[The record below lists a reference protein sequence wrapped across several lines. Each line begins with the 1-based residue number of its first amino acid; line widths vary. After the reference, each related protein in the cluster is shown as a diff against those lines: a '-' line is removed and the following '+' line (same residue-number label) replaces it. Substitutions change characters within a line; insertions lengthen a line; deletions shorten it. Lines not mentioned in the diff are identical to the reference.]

1 MKKNIRILLL
11 RLSVLCLGGFL
22 YLPAT
27 ASIRQAP
34 ALNVTVEIEH
44 FYPVAGSSVNQAG
57 TVGNFGTFHW
67 VGQKSVNQTGTIES
81 TSVAPS
87 VLFSSMNAIGISLS
101 ALSISESAPVG
112 QVVGSLS
119 STNLSNPVYSLINNG
134 DGKFSLLGDQIRV
147 SQSLDFETQ
156 SSHII
161 RVRVTGTEGE
171 REQDFTILVEDVMD
185 EDDDGDGLSQARE
198 LELGTNPLLSD
209 TDGDGFSDG
218 VEINAGT
225 NPLDAE
231 SFPVWSI
238 DQLELNSKKVEEN
251 LPAGS
256 RVGDFVYDGIPVS
269 SDVKLSLVKGDEP
282 QAFTVDQNGTLL
294 TKSPL
299 DFEKMPNYE
308 ITVLVEHSSGAVFEK
323 KFIIQVIDSFIPIVR
338 TVKIAR
344 FTSSGAT
351 LEGRVMDEGETGGVS
366 ERGFLISSSPNSM
379 IDQNDVQTLS
389 SGNGGGEFLV
399 TVDGLEAGKKYFVRA
414 YAVNGEG
421 IAYGSEVTLRTD
433 SGKQAPL
440 WANAVPE
447 TATDW
452 WRSQWFGTFYRDGS
466 SDWIM
471 HAELGWLYPLAH
483 LTDGVWLWKQNM
495 GWLWTDTKTFP
506 FLYQNMTGGWVY
518 FHGSSQNSLLFYHYR
533 EERWIRQSK

>member
-1 MKKNIRILLL
+1 MLANA
-11 RLSVLCLGGFL
+11 SV
-22 YLPAT
+22 
-27 ASIRQAP
+27 RQAP
-34 ALNVTVEIEH
+34 SLNITVDIEH

-67 VGQKSVNQTGTIES
+67 VGQKSANQTGTIES

-101 ALSISESAPVG
+101 ALSISESARVG

-198 LELGTNPLLSD
+198 LELGTNPLVSD

-225 NPLDAE
+225 NPLDAD

-251 LPAGS
+251 LPC
-256 RVGDFVYDGIPVS
+256 
-269 SDVKLSLVKGDEP
+269 
-282 QAFTVDQNGTLL
+282 LL
-294 TKSPL
+294 YTSPSPR
-299 DFEKMPNYE
+299 D
-308 ITVLVEHSSGAVFEK
+308 
-323 KFIIQVIDSFIPIVR
+323 
-338 TVKIAR
+338 
-344 FTSSGAT
+344 
-351 LEGRVMDEGETGGVS
+351 
-366 ERGFLISSSPNSM
+366 RG
-379 IDQNDVQTLS
+379 
-389 SGNGGGEFLV
+389 
-399 TVDGLEAGKKYFVRA
+399 
-414 YAVNGEG
+414 
-421 IAYGSEVTLRTD
+421 
-433 SGKQAPL
+433 
-440 WANAVPE
+440 
-447 TATDW
+447 
-452 WRSQWFGTFYRDGS
+452 
-466 SDWIM
+466 
-471 HAELGWLYPLAH
+471 
-483 LTDGVWLWKQNM
+483 
-495 GWLWTDTKTFP
+495 
-506 FLYQNMTGGWVY
+506 
-518 FHGSSQNSLLFYHYR
+518 
-533 EERWIRQSK
+533 

>member
-1 MKKNIRILLL
+1 MKIFSS
-11 RLSVLCLGGFL
+11 RLIQFSTVLFAVWLTGYVFGSV
-22 YLPAT
+22 
-27 ASIRQAP
+27 RQAP

-171 REQDFTILVEDVMD
+171 REQDFSILVDDVMD

-198 LELGTNPLLSD
+198 LELGTNPLVSD

-238 DQLELNSKKVEEN
+238 EQLELNSKKVEEN

-256 RVGDFVYDGIPVS
+256 RVGTFVYDGIPVS
-269 SDVKLSLVKGDEP
+269 SDVELSLVKGDEP

-338 TVKIAR
+338 TLKIAR
-344 FTSSGAT
+344 FTSSRAT
-351 LEGRVMDEGETGGVS
+351 LEGRVMDEGGTGGVS

-452 WRSQWFGTFYRDGS
+452 WRSQWFGTFYRDGA

-518 FHGSSQNSLLFYHYR
+518 FHGSSQDSLLFYHYR

>member
-1 MKKNIRILLL
+1 M
-11 RLSVLCLGGFL
+11 
-22 YLPAT
+22 PAT

-67 VGQKSVNQTGTIES
+67 VGQKLVNQTGTIES

-87 VLFSSMNAIGISLS
+87 VLFTSMNSIGISLS

-198 LELGTNPLLSD
+198 LELGTNPLVSD

-256 RVGDFVYDGIPVS
+256 RVGTFVYDGIPVS
-269 SDVKLSLVKGDEP
+269 SDVELSLVKGDGS

-299 DFEKMPNYE
+299 DFEKVPSYE

-344 FTSSGAT
+344 LTSSGAT
-351 LEGRVMDEGETGGVS
+351 LEGRVMDEGGTGGVS
-366 ERGFLISSSPNSM
+366 ERGFLISSTPNSM

-433 SGKQAPL
+433 SGKQPLL

-452 WRSQWFGTFYRDGS
+452 WRSQWFGTFYRDGA

-518 FHGSSQNSLLFYHYR
+518 FHGSSQDSLLFYHYR

>member
-1 MKKNIRILLL
+1 MGL
-11 RLSVLCLGGFL
+11 F
-22 YLPAT
+22 T
-27 ASIRQAP
+27 
-34 ALNVTVEIEH
+34 
-44 FYPVAGSSVNQAG
+44 GSAK
-57 TVGNFGTFHW
+57 
-67 VGQKSVNQTGTIES
+67 VGQPDRYNRIHIRGT
-81 TSVAPS
+81 S

-269 SDVKLSLVKGDEP
+269 SDVELSLVKGDGP

-299 DFEKMPNYE
+299 DFEKMPNYKLPSWWN
-308 ITVLVEHSSGAVFEK
+308 IHRGQFLRKNSSFK
-323 KFIIQVIDSFIPIVR
+323 
-338 TVKIAR
+338 
-344 FTSSGAT
+344 
-351 LEGRVMDEGETGGVS
+351 
-366 ERGFLISSSPNSM
+366 
-379 IDQNDVQTLS
+379 
-389 SGNGGGEFLV
+389 
-399 TVDGLEAGKKYFVRA
+399 
-414 YAVNGEG
+414 
-421 IAYGSEVTLRTD
+421 
-433 SGKQAPL
+433 
-440 WANAVPE
+440 
-447 TATDW
+447 
-452 WRSQWFGTFYRDGS
+452 
-466 SDWIM
+466 
-471 HAELGWLYPLAH
+471 
-483 LTDGVWLWKQNM
+483 
-495 GWLWTDTKTFP
+495 
-506 FLYQNMTGGWVY
+506 
-518 FHGSSQNSLLFYHYR
+518 
-533 EERWIRQSK
+533 

>member
-1 MKKNIRILLL
+1 MKIFSS
-11 RLSVLCLGGFL
+11 RLIQFSTVLFAVWLTGYVFGSV
-22 YLPAT
+22 
-27 ASIRQAP
+27 RQAP

-87 VLFSSMNAIGISLS
+87 VLFTSMNSIGISLS

-198 LELGTNPLLSD
+198 LELGTNPLVSD

-225 NPLDAE
+225 NPLDAD

-269 SDVKLSLVKGDEP
+269 SDVELSLVKGDGS

-299 DFEKMPNYE
+299 DFEKVPSYE

-344 FTSSGAT
+344 LTSSGAT

-433 SGKQAPL
+433 SGKQPLL

-452 WRSQWFGTFYRDGS
+452 WRSQWFGTFYRDGA

>member
-1 MKKNIRILLL
+1 MNIFSI
-11 RLSVLCLGGFL
+11 RLFKFSAVLFAVWLTGYVFGSV
-22 YLPAT
+22 
-27 ASIRQAP
+27 RQAP

-67 VGQKSVNQTGTIES
+67 VGQKSVNKAGTIES

-119 STNLSNPVYSLINNG
+119 STNLSNPVYSLIENG

-147 SQSLDFETQ
+147 SQSLNFETQ

-198 LELGTNPLLSD
+198 LELGTNPLVSD

-269 SDVKLSLVKGDEP
+269 SDVKLSLVKIDEP

-299 DFEKMPNYE
+299 DFEKMPSYE

-344 FTSSGAT
+344 LTSSGAT
-351 LEGRVMDEGETGGVS
+351 LEGRVMDEGGTGGVS

-452 WRSQWFGTFYRDGS
+452 WRSQWFGTFYRDGA

-483 LTDGVWLWKQNM
+483 LTEGVWLWKQNM

-518 FHGSSQNSLLFYHYR
+518 FHGSSQDSLLFYHYR

>member
-1 MKKNIRILLL
+1 MKIFSS
-11 RLSVLCLGGFL
+11 RLIQFSAVLIAGWSTGDVLGSV
-22 YLPAT
+22 
-27 ASIRQAP
+27 RQAP
-34 ALNVTVEIEH
+34 ALNITVDIEH

-67 VGQKSVNQTGTIES
+67 VGQKSLNQAGTIES

-134 DGKFSLLGDQIRV
+134 DGKFTLLGDQIRV

-198 LELGTNPLLSD
+198 LELGTNPLVSD

-225 NPLDAE
+225 NPLDAQ

-269 SDVKLSLVKGDEP
+269 SDVELSLVKGDEP

-299 DFEKMPNYE
+299 DFEKMPSYE

-351 LEGRVMDEGETGGVS
+351 LEGRVMDEGGTGGVS
-366 ERGFLISSSPNSM
+366 ERGFLISSSPNSL
-379 IDQNDVQTLS
+379 IDQNDGQTLS

-421 IAYGSEVTLRTD
+421 IAYGSEVTLRTV

-452 WRSQWFGTFYRDGS
+452 WRSQWFGTFYRDGA

-483 LTDGVWLWKQNM
+483 LTEGVWLWKQNM

-518 FHGSSQNSLLFYHYR
+518 FHGSSQDSLLFYHYR

>member
-1 MKKNIRILLL
+1 MLANA
-11 RLSVLCLGGFL
+11 SV
-22 YLPAT
+22 
-27 ASIRQAP
+27 RQAP
-34 ALNVTVEIEH
+34 ALNITVDIEH

-67 VGQKSVNQTGTIES
+67 VGQKSLNQTGTIES

-198 LELGTNPLLSD
+198 LELGTNPLVSD

-269 SDVKLSLVKGDEP
+269 SDVKLSLVKIDEP

-299 DFEKMPNYE
+299 DFEKMPSYE
-308 ITVLVEHSSGAVFEK
+308 ITVLVEHSSGGVFEK

-344 FTSSGAT
+344 LTSSGAT
-351 LEGRVMDEGETGGVS
+351 LEGRVMDEGGTGGVS

-452 WRSQWFGTFYRDGS
+452 WRSQWFGTFYRDGV

-495 GWLWTDTKTFP
+495 GWLWTDAKTFP

-518 FHGSSQNSLLFYHYR
+518 FHGSSQDSLLFYHYR